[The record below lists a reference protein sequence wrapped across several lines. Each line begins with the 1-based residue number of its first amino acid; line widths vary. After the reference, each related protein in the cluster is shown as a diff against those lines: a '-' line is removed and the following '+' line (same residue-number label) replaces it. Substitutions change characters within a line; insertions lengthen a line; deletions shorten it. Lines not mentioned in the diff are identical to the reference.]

1 MAEQG
6 SEVSQDGGKTR
17 WLVLLGK
24 LAATLALTVISLSAV
39 GIAWLD
45 EPLPDGITDA
55 DADALAARMM
65 ASTGAEAWERTA
77 AVTWTYADRYT
88 HLWDRERHLVRVR
101 RGTWE
106 AQVDLARQ
114 VGVAFEDG
122 VPLEGVAREEAVAE
136 GYAAWANDSF
146 WLQAANKAFDGG
158 TTRSRVALPDGS
170 EALLVVYASGG
181 VTPGD
186 AYLWHLDEAGRPVS
200 WQMWVSIIPIGGL
213 SATWGGWVQLPTGA
227 WVSTLH
233 EVGPLEI
240 RVTDLDGA
248 ESLAEL
254 EPGLDPF
261 AALVDNSGR

>member
-1 MAEQG
+1 M
-6 SEVSQDGGKTR
+6 
-17 WLVLLGK
+17 GK

-158 TTRSRVALPDGS
+158 TTRSRVARGRRHPPLRQPLHLEGRTLPLADLRLS
-170 EALLVVYASGG
+170 PL
-181 VTPGD
+181 
-186 AYLWHLDEAGRPVS
+186 
-200 WQMWVSIIPIGGL
+200 QMRSQP
-213 SATWGGWVQLPTGA
+213 
-227 WVSTLH
+227 
-233 EVGPLEI
+233 
-240 RVTDLDGA
+240 R
-248 ESLAEL
+248 
-254 EPGLDPF
+254 
-261 AALVDNSGR
+261 R